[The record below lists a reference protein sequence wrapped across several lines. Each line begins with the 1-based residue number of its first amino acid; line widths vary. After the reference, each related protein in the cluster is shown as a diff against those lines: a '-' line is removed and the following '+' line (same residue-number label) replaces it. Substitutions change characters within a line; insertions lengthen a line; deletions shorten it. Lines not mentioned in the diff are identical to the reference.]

1 MMKKLSVSAPGKLLI
16 AGEYAVLEGSKAL
29 VAAVNRRVIIRC
41 ASNAAGHLED
51 PMQAAP
57 GTPMPEI
64 ARVFELEG
72 EALPALDVDNSALYR
87 GGRKLGLGSSAAQA
101 VAAAG
106 FLFAKRGAPLEAA
119 QLFKLA
125 HAAHQR
131 VAPRG
136 SGVDVLAS
144 AHGGLLLADP
154 SRLHEP
160 SRLDPGRVFGGL
172 SMSVIDTGMSA
183 RTSTFL
189 DAIEAH
195 RASSPAASRRAFKA
209 LHSAM
214 NSVEGAIAR
223 QSDGDLLEALDEY
236 NQAMRALG
244 ELTSLPIVEERLSA
258 IGALAREC
266 GGVSKPSGAGGG
278 DIAVAFF
285 PDAERRQAFER
296 RASEA
301 YFEPIALE
309 LDLEGARLE
318 SIH

>member
-1 MMKKLSVSAPGKLLI
+1 
-16 AGEYAVLEGSKAL
+16 
-29 VAAVNRRVIIRC
+29 
-41 ASNAAGHLED
+41 
-51 PMQAAP
+51 
-57 GTPMPEI
+57 
-64 ARVFELEG
+64 
-72 EALPALDVDNSALYR
+72 
-87 GGRKLGLGSSAAQA
+87 
-101 VAAAG
+101 
-106 FLFAKRGAPLEAA
+106 
-119 QLFKLA
+119 
-125 HAAHQR
+125 
-131 VAPRG
+131 
-136 SGVDVLAS
+136 
-144 AHGGLLLADP
+144 
-154 SRLHEP
+154 
-160 SRLDPGRVFGGL
+160 
-172 SMSVIDTGMSA
+172 MSVIDTGMSA

-195 RASSPAASRRAFKA
+195 RASSPAASKRVFKA

-214 NSVEGAIAR
+214 DSVEGAIGRESA
-223 QSDGDLLEALDEY
+223 DDLLGALDEY

-258 IGALAREC
+258 IDALAREC